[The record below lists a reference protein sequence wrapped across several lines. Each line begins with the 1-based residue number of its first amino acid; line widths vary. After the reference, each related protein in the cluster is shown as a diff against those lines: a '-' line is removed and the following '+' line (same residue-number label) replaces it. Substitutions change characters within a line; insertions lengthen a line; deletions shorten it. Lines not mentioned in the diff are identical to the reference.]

1 MAFDTK
7 APTPKVLFSP
17 YGRVEDDVL
26 QIIARQSKSPAAE
39 AAVKMNVFQSD
50 STGDAEVAA
59 PARVR
64 EEVAET
70 PEPTKR
76 ESTKTSPS
84 DEKQI
89 SDVVKKWS
97 KK

>member
-1 MAFDTK
+1 
-7 APTPKVLFSP
+7 
-17 YGRVEDDVL
+17 
-26 QIIARQSKSPAAE
+26 
-39 AAVKMNVFQSD
+39 MNVFQSD
-50 STGDAEVAA
+50 STGDAEVAT

-70 PEPTKR
+70 SEPVKR
-76 ESTKTSPS
+76 ESTKTSSS